1 MIEESEAREM
11 AAESAKGYSLETEFA
26 HLWTAPPGK
35 YVLEKSIV
43 EGEEFLLICCPD
55 EGAVVLIDDDVND

>member
-1 MIEESEAREM
+1 M
-11 AAESAKGYSLETEFA
+11 SLEEYA

-55 EGAVVLIDDDVND
+55 EGAVVLIDDDDVNNQVTQRMIAAGVPVING